1 LGLSRTVG
9 AQRKKSEIT
18 QWFQLLRQLR
28 AAERETL
35 VSWQRAGLQGLAA
48 GLALEG
54 QTGWRLPAV
63 EAALTALLRDPSE
76 PLQWDAREVARFFEL
91 EDLIR
96 EARKEALDESLTID
110 RRAMAIFSLRG
121 GKLQDVAPVLEQIL
135 VSPSAQDLKR
145 ATVESLA
152 VFEGRGAG
160 EILLRGWRG
169 YDPETR
175 NKAAEAL
182 LRHRDRISLLLDALD
197 EGQVEA
203 GSLEPITRIRLT
215 QFPDPSIG
223 KRAARLLELQTDD
236 RAKAVEEYQ
245 DVLAVDG
252 DAQRGHT
259 IFERECAKCH
269 LGNATRGRIGPDL
282 SGVNNHSQETLLK
295 AILDP
300 SSSIESR
307 YTNYLV
313 ETQDGRLY
321 DGLLSAETSAAVTL
335 RGELEDITLLRRN
348 IKDIRASSVSL
359 MPEGLEKTLSRQEL
373 ADVIAY
379 LRGGL

>member
-1 LGLSRTVG
+1 
-9 AQRKKSEIT
+9 
-18 QWFQLLRQLR
+18 
-28 AAERETL
+28 
-35 VSWQRAGLQGLAA
+35 
-48 GLALEG
+48 
-54 QTGWRLPAV
+54 
-63 EAALTALLRDPSE
+63 
-76 PLQWDAREVARFFEL
+76 
-91 EDLIR
+91 
-96 EARKEALDESLTID
+96 
-110 RRAMAIFSLRG
+110 
-121 GKLQDVAPVLEQIL
+121 
-135 VSPSAQDLKR
+135 
-145 ATVESLA
+145 
-152 VFEGRGAG
+152 
-160 EILLRGWRG
+160 
-169 YDPETR
+169 
-175 NKAAEAL
+175 
-182 LRHRDRISLLLDALD
+182 LLLDALD

-223 KRAARLLELQTDD
+223 KRAARLVELQTDD

-269 LGNATRGRIGPDL
+269 LGNAARGRIGPDL